1 MKYFT
6 PSILG
11 IMLITNLSIAEA
23 NESALNIYLKQ
34 RVETTLQT
42 TSDDTSSS
50 TESQAPNWIDGTEL
64 RVGLENDDDN
74 KRSIALR
81 VKLKNSTR
89 LNAESDL
96 IDIGLQSQKSSRQRN
111 HNQAIEVIYSEVLQL
126 INQHEALTLAEQQS
140 ALAATEIKYF
150 RQLAQT
156 SDFNPENLLDSELN
170 QAQIQTVIELQKQE
184 IAALKDSMGYTADIP
199 KWSLSADKMN
209 SVSVQIKSEPSLE
222 LVQAQLD
229 LKQEQKKLNFEKVNQ
244 HFALNAVQLASEH
257 AQNKD
262 NVLSVRFDI
271 QIPFSGPS
279 YNHTQKQQGITQA
292 MYEVQQILQ
301 QDRKKSAQLRLQ
313 MKQINT
319 RLTSY
324 EKLSKNLEKRI
335 SKTTNASLILKLKK
349 EHLNLMEKVQ
359 QIHQDSRQT
368 YIEILAAH
376 GMFSK
381 QPQTNWLLAQ

>member
-170 QAQIQTVIELQKQE
+170 QAQIQMVIELQKQE

-359 QIHQDSRQT
+359 QIRQDSRQT

>member
-170 QAQIQTVIELQKQE
+170 QAQIQMVIELQKQE